1 MKDKATLQK
10 SSRAMNMAVTSCLRS
25 SDVYTRYSG
34 EMYLVLLIDI
44 SLDDAK
50 EVDEKIRKLYRNSC
64 TQRVCLRGTL
74 TKVGEEI
81 LTIISNHQWM
91 DKAVT
96 SEKM

>member
-1 MKDKATLQK
+1 
-10 SSRAMNMAVTSCLRS
+10 MNMAITSCLRS

-44 SLDDAK
+44 SHK
-50 EVDEKIRKLYRNSC
+50 EALEIDGKIRWLYRNAY
-64 TQRVCLRGTL
+64 TQRACLRGTL

>member
-1 MKDKATLQK
+1 
-10 SSRAMNMAVTSCLRS
+10 MAVTSCLRS

-64 TQRVCLRGTL
+64 TQRACLRGTL

-81 LTIISNHQWM
+81 TAIISGHQWT
-91 DKAVT
+91 DRSVAKEE
-96 SEKM
+96 S